1 MENLVALVEIR
12 AVEQVE
18 QVQIVVQAQ
27 EVLERLEHNLA
38 EVAVLVAVELT
49 LMLMRQD
56 LSEQAHLAAY

>member
-1 MENLVALVEIR
+1 MDDLVALEEIR

-38 EVAVLVAVELT
+38 EVAVLVAVELALT
-49 LMLMRQD
+49 LMHQD
-56 LSEQAHLAAY
+56 PLEQAQQDAY